1 MNNQII
7 NNNIQ
12 LNQLINNRP
21 RKRRNDNVPEESDNS
36 SDNENLNNNIRKSQT
51 NPNNNFLIKISVYD
65 NFPDIKQYITN
76 LHYYSFSLAWEESID
91 RKPYI
96 FYYIQFTRS
105 TRISFKKIKNETIIN
120 KFINNKEL
128 IELKRSKRIIY
139 EDGIKKKKGRFSIKE
154 VLSMNTEQQMNLPIN
169 YYNMIIKINNG
180 LIDPINLN
188 DINKQIHVYYIYG
201 KSGSGKTDWVLSC
214 LKRNNILKCDM
225 ISYINKFW
233 VGVTNK
239 CYVCLYDNFNDS
251 NLPMEEFIN
260 FIDNKQHYLNIKGGY
275 MKNIYKYIFITSII
289 HPYEL
294 YLDDI
299 NEENNIRDR
308 FLSRLIIWEIDHL
321 KNSNYIPKIE

>member
-1 MNNQII
+1 MENNMNNQII

-139 EDGIKKKKGRFSIKE
+139 EDGIKKKKGAPKLFTTLVSPK
-154 VLSMNTEQQMNLPIN
+154 NLCSVC
-169 YYNMIIKINNG
+169 G
-180 LIDPINLN
+180 
-188 DINKQIHVYYIYG
+188 
-201 KSGSGKTDWVLSC
+201 
-214 LKRNNILKCDM
+214 
-225 ISYINKFW
+225 
-233 VGVTNK
+233 
-239 CYVCLYDNFNDS
+239 YV
-251 NLPMEEFIN
+251 E
-260 FIDNKQHYLNIKGGY
+260 
-275 MKNIYKYIFITSII
+275 
-289 HPYEL
+289 
-294 YLDDI
+294 
-299 NEENNIRDR
+299 
-308 FLSRLIIWEIDHL
+308 
-321 KNSNYIPKIE
+321 